1 MVADVSKKPEIVFH
15 SKYMEEAMRYFAKSH
30 SKLQILCRKLEL
42 TLNKNGTFIFF
53 KNVKI

>member
-15 SKYMEEAMRYFAKSH
+15 SKYMEEAMRYIAKSH

-42 TLNKNGTFIFF
+42 TFNKNGFFWTFEF
-53 KNVKI
+53 

>member
-42 TLNKNGTFIFF
+42 TFNKNGFFWTFEF
-53 KNVKI
+53 